1 MSNPYRIQLLNDLHT
16 YFPELLYNHQR
27 FRTTSDVL
35 GYINTIAR
43 SNGNYQPDPYGYYS
57 RIHRYDQEDAE
68 YRPEYRVQE
77 YRSQEYRAE
86 RPERPERQ
94 DRRQRAR
101 PNVSVPPSP
110 DISVEDEPSIVFAYR
125 SYMPLGNNLSSLF
138 SQIVGD
144 SFSQQLHDLLE
155 DVPII
160 PTDEQLRNN
169 TTVVTL
175 TEDKSDNCA
184 ICQDPLLKDQQT
196 RTINHCNHMFHQT
209 CIDTWFQRNI
219 QCPNCRHDIRQS

>member
-1 MSNPYRIQLLNDLHT
+1 MANPYCIQLLNDLHT

-35 GYINTIAR
+35 GYINAIAR
-43 SNGNYQPDPYGYYS
+43 SNRNYQPDPYGYYS
-57 RIHRYDQEDAE
+57 RMHRYDQEDAKE
-68 YRPEYRVQE
+68 YRQE
-77 YRSQEYRAE
+77 YRQEY
-86 RPERPERQ
+86 Q
-94 DRRQRAR
+94 YDRRQRAR
-101 PNVSVPPSP
+101 PNVPVPPSP
-110 DISVEDEPSIVFAYR
+110 DISVDDEPSIVFAYR

-184 ICQDPLLKDQQT
+184 ICQDPLMKDQET
-196 RTINHCNHMFHQT
+196 RTINHCHHMFHQT
-209 CIDTWFQRNI
+209 CVDTWFQRNI
-219 QCPNCRHDIRQS
+219 HCPNCRHDIRL

>member
-1 MSNPYRIQLLNDLHT
+1 MANPYRIQLLNDLHT

-57 RIHRYDQEDAE
+57 RMHRYDQEDAKE
-68 YRPEYRVQE
+68 YRQE
-77 YRSQEYRAE
+77 YRQEY
-86 RPERPERQ
+86 Q
-94 DRRQRAR
+94 YDRRQRAR
-101 PNVSVPPSP
+101 PNIPVPPSP
-110 DISVEDEPSIVFAYR
+110 DISVDDEPSIVFAYR
-125 SYMPLGNNLSSLF
+125 SYVPLGNNLSSLF
-138 SQIVGD
+138 SQLVGD

-184 ICQDPLLKDQQT
+184 ICQDPLLKDQET
-196 RTINHCNHMFHQT
+196 RTINHCHHMFHQT
-209 CIDTWFQRNI
+209 CVDTWFQRNI
-219 QCPNCRHDIRQS
+219 HCPNCRHDIRL

>member
-1 MSNPYRIQLLNDLHT
+1 MANPYRIQLLNDLHT

-57 RIHRYDQEDAE
+57 RMHRYDQEDAKE
-68 YRPEYRVQE
+68 YRQE
-77 YRSQEYRAE
+77 YRQEY
-86 RPERPERQ
+86 Q
-94 DRRQRAR
+94 YDRRQRAR
-101 PNVSVPPSP
+101 PNIPVPPSP
-110 DISVEDEPSIVFAYR
+110 DISVDDEPSIVFAYR

-138 SQIVGD
+138 SQLVGD

-184 ICQDPLLKDQQT
+184 ICQDPLLKDQET
-196 RTINHCNHMFHQT
+196 RTINHCHHMFHQT
-209 CIDTWFQRNI
+209 CIDPWFQRNI
-219 QCPNCRHDIRQS
+219 HCPNCRHDIRL